1 MAELVDA
8 TDLKS
13 VGGNSVPVQ
22 VRVPAP
28 ISFNKNYLSGLSRR
42 RSRVRVPSFPPLKKW
57 IKHWLSKENK
67 V

>member
-28 ISFNKNYLSGLSRR
+28 ISFNKNYLCTDLNQPVVLFKVKLYN
-42 RSRVRVPSFPPLKKW
+42 RVLNS
-57 IKHWLSKENK
+57 
-67 V
+67 

>member
-28 ISFNKNYLSGLSRR
+28 ISYKTRYL
-42 RSRVRVPSFPPLKKW
+42 PY
-57 IKHWLSKENK
+57 
-67 V
+67 